1 MAQTPGHSEPM
12 AAGTHQAPV
21 RRLKATIIGDL
32 VGYSRLIE
40 KDDLGT
46 LDRIAE
52 LKRDVIQPQ
61 LQGYRAWTRWSA
73 GDRLLALFD
82 SVVDAVECACRI
94 QSALAAKSR
103 DLPDNESVHMRI
115 GISFGDV
122 ILEEDDAA
130 GESVNI
136 AARLEGLCEP
146 GGLAISESAY
156 LEVHHKIPL
165 AYEDY
170 GERRLK
176 NLAEPV
182 RVYRVRA
189 KDVGQRSSTDA
200 YVRTRARQRWRRMFT
215 GPRLAFGS
223 LALLMVGGLVLM
235 FLAGDLDRFW
245 TAGDAPQENAIA
257 VLPFENLNRDPAQ
270 DHIARGIATDLIIDL
285 SGVEAAS
292 VVARSSSF
300 RYEGRPVD
308 LREVADMLG
317 VKYVV
322 DGTVLRVA
330 DNIRV
335 NVSLI
340 DAQSER
346 QVWASRFDGST
357 TELFQF
363 QSQMALKV
371 LEALQINIAQ
381 VETPAQRPPPDF
393 AVTDVFY
400 EAREA
405 YFRDDPGQLAT
416 ARRLLDQILQAD
428 PGFKAAHA
436 YLAAIFWAGFDED
449 WAPQLGLTPPESLD
463 LAWRHLEVSLADPL
477 PLTYQVQARILAWE
491 GDFDAALQAAENA
504 LRLGPNDPIG
514 RLTMG
519 MMLIYNGAPDDA
531 LRFIERAAGSDPLNL
546 GDYLFWQG
554 MARYLADDLSGAERV
569 LRQSVEINKN
579 DDWGY
584 LVLAAAL
591 GQQGKEDDARRAL
604 ESVQSLRR
612 EAGASVYG
620 LRDVKYW
627 AFQRAADR
635 RRLCDGLAKAG
646 LSGSCE

>member
-1 MAQTPGHSEPM
+1 MRQ
-12 AAGTHQAPV
+12 
-21 RRLKATIIGDL
+21 LKATIIGDL

-46 LDRIAE
+46 LDRIAV

-61 LQGYRAWTRWSA
+61 LEGFRAWTRWSA

-94 QSALAAKSR
+94 QSALAAKNR
-103 DLPDNESVHMRI
+103 ELPDNEAVHMRV

-122 ILEEDDAA
+122 IMEEDDAA

-136 AARLEGLCEP
+136 AARLEGHCEP

-156 LEVHHKIPL
+156 LEVHHKVPL

-189 KDVGQRSSTDA
+189 RDIGLRSTSED
-200 YVRTRARQRWRRMFT
+200 YFRVRARQRWRRMFAA
-215 GPRLAFGS
+215 PNLAFAS
-223 LALLMVGGLVLM
+223 LALLLVGALVV
-235 FLAGDLDRFW
+235 ATQSGDLGRFW
-245 TAGDAPQENAIA
+245 ASGGAQQDNAIA

-308 LREVADMLG
+308 LQEVADLLG

-340 DAQSER
+340 DARSER
-346 QVWASRFDGST
+346 QVWASRFDGNT
-357 TELFQF
+357 AELFQF
-363 QSQMALKV
+363 QNQMATKV
-371 LEALQINIAQ
+371 LEALKINIAQ
-381 VETPAQRPPPDF
+381 VEPPVQRPPPDF

-400 EAREA
+400 EARES
-405 YFRDDPGQLAT
+405 YFRGDPGQLAT
-416 ARRLLDQILQAD
+416 ARRLLEQILQAD

-449 WAPQLGLTPPESLD
+449 WFSRLGLDSQQSLE
-463 LAWRHLEVSLADPL
+463 LAWRHLEASLEDPL
-477 PLTYQVQARILAWE
+477 PLTYQVQARMLAWE

-504 LRLGPNDPIG
+504 LRLGPNDPVG

-519 MMLIYNGAPDDA
+519 MMLIYTGKPEEA
-531 LRFIERAAGSDPLNL
+531 LRFVERAAGSDPLNL
-546 GDYLFWQG
+546 GDYLFWEG
-554 MARYLADDLSGAERV
+554 MARYLAGDLSGAERV
-569 LRQSVEINKN
+569 LRQSVEINKT
-579 DDWGY
+579 DDWGH
-584 LVLAAAL
+584 LILAAVL
-591 GQQGKEDDARRAL
+591 GQQGKGGDAQQAL
-604 ESVQSLRR
+604 EVVQSLRQD
-612 EAGASVYG
+612 AGASVYG

-627 AFQRAADR
+627 PFQREADG

-646 LSGSCE
+646 LPGSCE

>member
-1 MAQTPGHSEPM
+1 MAQTPGQGQRMTVPTGE
-12 AAGTHQAPV
+12 APV

-46 LDRIAE
+46 LDRIAA
-52 LKRDVIQPQ
+52 LKRGVIQPQ
-61 LQGYRAWTRWSA
+61 LEGFRAWTRWSA

-94 QSALAAKSR
+94 QNALAAKNQE
-103 DLPDNESVHMRI
+103 LPGKEAVHMRI

-136 AARLEGLCEP
+136 AARLEGLCEA

-156 LEVHHKIPL
+156 LEVHHKVPL

-189 KDVGQRSSTDA
+189 RDIGQRSTPDV
-200 YVRTRARQRWRRMFT
+200 YFRVRARQRWRRLFT
-215 GPRLAFGS
+215 VPRLGFAS
-223 LALLMVGGLVLM
+223 LFLLLVGALVLM
-235 FLAGDLDRFW
+235 MQAGNLGRFW
-245 TAGDAPQENAIA
+245 PSGAALQENAIA

-340 DAQSER
+340 DARSER
-346 QVWASRFDGST
+346 QVWASRFDGRT
-357 TELFQF
+357 AELFQF

-371 LEALQINIAQ
+371 LEALKINIAQ
-381 VETPAQRPPPDF
+381 VEPPTQRPPPDF

-405 YFRDDPGQLAT
+405 YYRDDPGQLAT
-416 ARRLLDQILQAD
+416 ARRLLEQILQAD

-449 WAPQLGLTPPESLD
+449 WARRLNLTAQQSLD
-463 LAWRHLEVSLADPL
+463 LAWRHLEESLKDSL
-477 PLTYQVQARILAWE
+477 PLTYQVQARMLAWE

-504 LRLGPNDPIG
+504 LSLGPNDPVS

-519 MMLIYNGAPDDA
+519 MMLIYTGSPEDA
-531 LRFIERAAGSDPLNL
+531 LRYLERAAGSDPLNL
-546 GDYLFWQG
+546 ADYLFWEG
-554 MARYLADDLSGAERV
+554 MARYLAGDFSEAERI

-579 DDWGY
+579 DDWGH

-591 GQQGKEDDARRAL
+591 GQQGKQGDARQAL
-604 ESVQSLRR
+604 EIVQTLRH

-620 LRDVKYW
+620 LRDVKHW
-627 AFQRAADR
+627 AFRSGADR
-635 RRLCDGLAKAG
+635 RRLCEGLAKAG
-646 LSGSCE
+646 LPGTCE

>member
-1 MAQTPGHSEPM
+1 MAQTPGHRQPKT
-12 AAGTHQAPV
+12 AAAEQAPL
-21 RRLKATIIGDL
+21 RQLKATIIGDL

-46 LDRIAE
+46 LDRIAAM
-52 LKRDVIQPQ
+52 KREVIQPQ
-61 LQGYRAWTRWSA
+61 FEGFRTWTRWSA

-82 SVVDAVECACRI
+82 SVVDAMECACRI
-94 QSALAAKSR
+94 QSALAAKNRELS
-103 DLPDNESVHMRI
+103 EGEAVHMRI

-156 LEVHHKIPL
+156 LEVHHKVPL
-165 AYEDY
+165 PYEDY

-189 KDVGQRSSTDA
+189 RDIDQRSTSEA
-200 YVRTRARQRWRRMFT
+200 YFRVRARQRWRRMFSA
-215 GPRLAFGS
+215 PRLVFAAVTLL
-223 LALLMVGGLVLM
+223 LAGGVVLLLQTGNISRYWASGGL
-235 FLAGDLDRFW
+235 
-245 TAGDAPQENAIA
+245 PQENAIA

-285 SGVEAAS
+285 SGIEAAS

-300 RYEGRPVD
+300 RYEGRPVN
-308 LREVADMLG
+308 LQEVADLLG

-330 DNIRV
+330 DSIRV
-335 NVSLI
+335 NVSLV
-340 DAQSER
+340 DARSER
-346 QVWASRFDGST
+346 QVWASRFDGQT
-357 TELFQF
+357 AELFQF

-371 LEALQINIAQ
+371 LEALKVNIAQ
-381 VETPAQRPPPDF
+381 VEPPARRVPPDF

-405 YFRDDPGQLAT
+405 YYEDDPGQLAT
-416 ARRLLDQILQAD
+416 ARRLLEQILQAD
-428 PGFKAAHA
+428 PDFKAAHS

-449 WAPQLGLTPPESLD
+449 WAQQLGLTAQESLD
-463 LAWRHLEVSLADPL
+463 LAWRHLEESLEDPL

-491 GDFDAALQAAENA
+491 GDFDGALRAAESA
-504 LRLGPNDPIG
+504 LRLGPNDPAG

-519 MMLIYNGAPDDA
+519 MMLIYTGKPEEA
-531 LRFIERAAGSDPLNL
+531 LAYVERAAGSDPLNL
-546 GDYLFWQG
+546 GDYFFWEG
-554 MARYLADDLSGAERV
+554 MALYLAGDLPEAERV
-569 LRQSVEINKN
+569 LRQSVEVNKK
-579 DDWGY
+579 DDWGH
-584 LVLAAAL
+584 LVLAATL
-591 GQQGKEDDARRAL
+591 GQQGKADDARQAL
-604 ESVQSLRR
+604 ESVQTLRR

-620 LRDVKYW
+620 LRDVKHW
-627 AFQRAADR
+627 AFQRAADS
-635 RRLCDGLAKAG
+635 RLLCEGLAKAG
-646 LSGSCE
+646 LPGSCE